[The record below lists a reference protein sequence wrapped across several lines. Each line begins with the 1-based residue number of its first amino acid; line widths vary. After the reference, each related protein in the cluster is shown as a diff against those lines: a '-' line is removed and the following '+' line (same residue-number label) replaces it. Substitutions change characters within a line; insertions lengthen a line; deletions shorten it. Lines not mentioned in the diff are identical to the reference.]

1 MAQGSSVAPA
11 AVAQAAAAM
20 QVQSLAR
27 ELPHALGV
35 AKKKKKK
42 KKIPPKNIVTFQV
55 QKTTI
60 QYEPIECVIG
70 TLIPLSD

>member
-42 KKIPPKNIVTFQV
+42 KKFH
-55 QKTTI
+55 QKTESPFRFRKL
-60 QYEPIECVIG
+60 QYNMSQSNV
-70 TLIPLSD
+70 L